1 MEGTFAS
8 LLTRL
13 PDWFFRLSFRLP
25 FRFRRLFFL
34 FLAFFFCS
42 LLLSVGL
49 MADAPLE
56 CVADATI
63 ALPAADVDVGTIDV
77 PDPRYLAVG

>member
-13 PDWFFRLSFRLP
+13 LDCL
-25 FRFRRLFFL
+25 FRFPFCFLRLFFL

-56 CVADATI
+56 CVADVTI

-77 PDPRYLAVG
+77 PDP